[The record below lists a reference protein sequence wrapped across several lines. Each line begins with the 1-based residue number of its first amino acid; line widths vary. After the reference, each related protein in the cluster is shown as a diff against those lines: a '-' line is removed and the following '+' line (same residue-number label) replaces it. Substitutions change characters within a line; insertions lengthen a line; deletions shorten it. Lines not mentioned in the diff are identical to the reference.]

1 MMRETFPNGPQQHS
15 SSEPPIDLFKLLAIA
30 RRQWRIAAL
39 SVLVCV
45 LLGVLFLIIAPPK
58 YQASTSI
65 LIDQDNSRILYQGSA
80 LERTVEDE
88 AWILSQVEVLV
99 SDKIG
104 LAVIDKLNLTKDPAY
119 VNAPADPIQMARS
132 AARFVLHLFVPSGD
146 VSTQETERRDALQN
160 IQRNLIVERVNRS
173 YVLSVRFS
181 RSDPVQA
188 RGFTMQW
195 TR

>member
-39 SVLVCV
+39 SLLVCV

-104 LAVIDKLNLTKDPAY
+104 LSVI
-119 VNAPADPIQMARS
+119 
-132 AARFVLHLFVPSGD
+132 
-146 VSTQETERRDALQN
+146 
-160 IQRNLIVERVNRS
+160 
-173 YVLSVRFS
+173 
-181 RSDPVQA
+181 
-188 RGFTMQW
+188 
-195 TR
+195 